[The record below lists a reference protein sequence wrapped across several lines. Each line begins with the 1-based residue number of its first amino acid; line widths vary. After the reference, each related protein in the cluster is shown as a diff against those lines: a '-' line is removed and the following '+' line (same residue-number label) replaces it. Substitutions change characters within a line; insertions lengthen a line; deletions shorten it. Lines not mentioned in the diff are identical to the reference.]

1 MPMTGSR
8 YMPSAVLALHREHPS
23 SRLRRGP
30 TPQEGLS
37 LAPLSSGRAELFEL
51 VSSEG
56 LKDGIGEAAFQYAHC
71 LTSAVAGG
79 SAAFD
84 HGLGWWMP
92 PGLGERDPVQRGV
105 ELAVA
110 GAAEP
115 VPGLVRR
122 PHRQGRRAVVPCV
135 SIAGLGPFNAG
146 GLAEDLGRGQG
157 AAAGDGE

>member
-1 MPMTGSR
+1 
-8 YMPSAVLALHREHPS
+8 
-23 SRLRRGP
+23 
-30 TPQEGLS
+30 
-37 LAPLSSGRAELFEL
+37 L

-122 PHRQGRRAVVPCV
+122 PHRQGRRAVVPGV
-135 SIAGLGPFNAG
+135 SIAGLEPFNAG

-157 AAAGDGE
+157 SAAGDGE